1 MTYEIQFELAPLN
14 SILSFYLFIL
24 SFLLFT
30 IQSNVAKIVQNL
42 LSQPDLTPKLSNEN
56 WKFFTQRK
64 NR

>member
-14 SILSFYLFIL
+14 SILSFNLFIL

-42 LSQPDLTPKLSNEN
+42 LSQPDLTPKLSN
-56 WKFFTQRK
+56 
-64 NR
+64 